1 MNNQS
6 IIRRLGLSV
15 SAMGLALLTACGGG
29 GGSSEPVAAQPPQQ
43 QVPPAASTSLCGVT
57 PTTQTGPEAFNIL
70 ANQPAQFNGFDSLIT
85 LLTSPTGYS
94 YAGVDVKMNVPMKDL
109 RGVTQYGYPEGETT
123 DSMGVEMG
131 SLFAP
136 GAVGCVTGVSRV
148 VNVNGVSLV
157 SWASQQLPE
166 VPVERLSASA
176 VNGFEFTHNFASTQ
190 ATAVFR
196 IHKSAMVDPASA
208 AICHISAAGSVDC
221 ATPDVR
227 ESTDGQQWELRLPI
241 TAPGVYMLS
250 AAQEP
255 LI

>member
-1 MNNQS
+1 MNSQR

-15 SAMGLALLTACGGG
+15 STASLAILTACGGG
-29 GGSSEPVAAQPPQQ
+29 GSEPVASSAPQE
-43 QVPPAASTSLCGVT
+43 VIPAASVSLCGVT
-57 PTTQTGPEAFNIL
+57 PTTQQGPEAFNL
-70 ANQPAQFNGFDSLIT
+70 MANQPVQINGFDSLIT

-94 YAGVDVKMNVPMKDL
+94 YAGVDVKMSVPMKDL
-109 RGVTQYGYPEGETT
+109 RGVTQYGYPEAETT

-131 SLFAP
+131 SRFAP
-136 GAVGCVTGVSRV
+136 GAVGCITGVSRV
-148 VNVNGVSLV
+148 ANVNGVNLV

-176 VNGFEFTHNFASTQ
+176 VNGFEFTHNFASTE

-208 AICHISAAGSVDC
+208 TICHIGSTSSVDC

-250 AAQEP
+250 AQQEP
-255 LI
+255 LV